1 MLNKLTNLLILSHE
15 KEYKYVNELLTHFAH
30 NLPED
35 VHIFSMGD
43 ISASD
48 ERAKMLCSELKQAH
62 IAIAVISSSF
72 LADDLLYKLR
82 QDAVNMHD
90 ANILEAVQILA
101 RSVVTA
107 ETKATRPIKT
117 IPLTPLATLSDRDFA
132 YSQIVDFVIDKIDII
147 RLKYLLLLANKKIV
161 ELTQKIDNKI
171 L

>member
-1 MLNKLTNLLILSHE
+1 MPNKLTNLLILSHE
-15 KEYKYVNELLTHFAH
+15 KEYKYVKELLTHFAH

-35 VHIFSMGD
+35 VRIFSMGD
-43 ISASD
+43 IAASD
-48 ERAKMLCSELKQAH
+48 ERIDVLCSELKQAH

-90 ANILEAVQILA
+90 ANILEAVQVLA
-101 RSVVTA
+101 RSVVMTD
-107 ETKATRPIKT
+107 TKATRPIKT

-147 RLKYLLLLANKKIV
+147 RLKCSLLIANKKIV

>member
-1 MLNKLTNLLILSHE
+1 MPNKLTNLLILSHE
-15 KEYKYVNELLTHFAH
+15 KEYKYVKELLTHFAH

-35 VHIFSMGD
+35 VRIFSMGD
-43 ISASD
+43 ISAID
-48 ERAKMLCSELKQAH
+48 ERVKLLCSELKQAH
-62 IAIAVISSSF
+62 ITIAVISSSF

-82 QDAVNMHD
+82 QDAINMHD
-90 ANILEAVQILA
+90 ANILEAVQVLA
-101 RSVVTA
+101 RSVVMA
-107 ETKATRPIKT
+107 DAKATRPIKT

-147 RLKYLLLLANKKIV
+147 RLKYSLLLANKKIV